1 MKGSAQLNGIGRDFW
16 RPRFGVLWL
25 SAALVIG
32 SAGCGNLDRFSS
44 PTTYPV
50 KGKVL
55 LPDGKPLTTGRIR
68 FISTETAL
76 TFGAPIGSDGTYTVK
91 SGTREGAPAGNYK
104 VRIEI
109 DEMSLPRAKGRQGQR
124 SVQLP
129 FANKFTDED
138 TSELTATVK
147 PDENSNNFEF
157 KLTK

>member
-1 MKGSAQLNGIGRDFW
+1 MRFECVLCFPSHW
-16 RPRFGVLWL
+16 RSVRAVVGQESFRL
-25 SAALVIG
+25 
-32 SAGCGNLDRFSS
+32 

-55 LPDGKPLTTGRIR
+55 LPDGKPLTSGRIM
-68 FISTETAL
+68 FISTETGL
-76 TFGAPIGSDGTYTVK
+76 TFGGTIGSDGTYIVK

-109 DEMSLPRAKGRQGQR
+109 DETSLPQAKARKGQR
-124 SVQLP
+124 STQLP
-129 FANKFTDED
+129 FDNKYTDED
-138 TSELTATVK
+138 ASQLTATVK